1 MIVIFIVENKSDLES
16 NVPINE
22 GINESELKKLSEEIS
37 AINAKIS
44 AKNIEDV
51 EKLFMSIGEKFLEK
65 IENKNEEEEKEEKE
79 EKDEEELKEKK
90 KYKCCFC
97 IN

>member
-1 MIVIFIVENKSDLES
+1 MIVIFIVENKSDLEY
-16 NVPINE
+16 NVPINKRLD
-22 GINESELKKLSEEIS
+22 ESELKKLSEDIS

-65 IENKNEEEEKEEKE
+65 IEKENEEEENAGKE
-79 EKDEEELKEKK
+79 EKDEEERKEKK
-90 KYKCCFC
+90 KSKCCFC

>member
-1 MIVIFIVENKSDLES
+1 MENKSDLES

-37 AINAKIS
+37 AIDAKIS
-44 AKNIEDV
+44 AKNLEDV

-65 IENKNEEEEKEEKE
+65 IEKEDEKEENAGKE
-79 EKDEEELKEKK
+79 EKDEDEPKERKN
-90 KYKCCFC
+90 YKCCFC